1 MPTAVLP
8 GKIRINSIDLL
19 RGVVMVI
26 MALDHVRDFFHVTAV
41 TASPT
46 DMNTTT
52 PALFFT
58 RWITHFCAPVFVFLS
73 GTAAFLAG
81 RKKTKK
87 ELSFLLLTRGAWL
100 LLIELVVMNFIFGFN
115 PHYNVIA
122 VQVIW
127 VIGWSMVLLSV
138 LLYLPLRI
146 LLIIGLVLV
155 AGHNVLDQFDYQN
168 RQELP
173 LWWGLLHQQ
182 YFGNIVPGHMLFVL
196 YPLIPWPGVMILG
209 YCMGTWFTE
218 NIDAAVRRK
227 YLTRI
232 GLVVT
237 IAFFVLRW
245 INVYGDASLWSSQKN
260 GITTVLSFF
269 NLTKYPPSLLFLCM
283 TLVPALLLL
292 VWFEK
297 TAGRWANFVIV
308 YGRVPM
314 FYYLIHFFS
323 IHFLCMLVFFA
334 TGHTMAEAV
343 TPFFWFRPD
352 NKFGYSLGVVYVI
365 WIVLVTALFP
375 LCKWYSNYKANHIKW
390 WLSYL

>member
-1 MPTAVLP
+1 MPTAALP
-8 GKIRINSIDLL
+8 GKSRINSIDLL
-19 RGVVMVI
+19 RGVVMII

-87 ELSFLLLTRGAWL
+87 ELSFLLLTRGLWL

-155 AGHNVLDQFDYQN
+155 AGHNVLDQLDYQN

-173 LWWGLLHQQ
+173 LWWGFLHQQ
-182 YFGNIVPGHMLFVL
+182 YFGNIAPGHMLFVL

-209 YCMGTWFTE
+209 YCMGAWFTE
-218 NIDAAVRRK
+218 NVDAAVRKK
-227 YLTRI
+227 YLIRT

-245 INVYGDASLWSSQKN
+245 MNVYGDSSLWSTQKN

-283 TLVPALLLL
+283 TLGPALLLL

-297 TAGRWANFVIV
+297 TAGKWTNFVVV

-334 TGHTMAEAV
+334 TGHTMAEAI

-352 NKFGYSLGVVYVI
+352 KFGYSLGVVYVI
-365 WIVLVTALFP
+365 WIALVTALFP
-375 LCKWYSNYKANHIKW
+375 LCKWYSNYKASHVKW
-390 WLSYL
+390 WLSCL